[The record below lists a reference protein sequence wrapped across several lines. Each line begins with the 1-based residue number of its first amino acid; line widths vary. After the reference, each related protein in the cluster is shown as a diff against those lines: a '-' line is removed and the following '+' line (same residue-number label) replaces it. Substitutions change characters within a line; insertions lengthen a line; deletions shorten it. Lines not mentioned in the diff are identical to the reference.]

1 MESVQDKVLNAH
13 GGKKTL
19 VYTKRISSYNRP
31 ASKSL
36 GKYNTP
42 NKVLGCYTGKC

>member
-19 VYTKRISSYNRP
+19 VYTK
-31 ASKSL
+31 
-36 GKYNTP
+36 
-42 NKVLGCYTGKC
+42 KCHHIIDPHQNH